1 MRRGIDGSLSFP
13 MFRRDHPSSRD
24 IFIIPE
30 FEEVDNSFAMFWI
43 CPPIFALLAI
53 MLSITLIR
61 LMERTKEDTPEG
73 EENDD
78 GDEESEG

>member
-1 MRRGIDGSLSFP
+1 MGEPDLTIQSVRNETTEE
-13 MFRRDHPSSRD
+13 D
-24 IFIIPE
+24 IFVIPE
-30 FEEVDNSFAMFWI
+30 FEEVDNSFNMFWI

-61 LMERTKEDTPEG
+61 LMERTEEDTPEG
-73 EENDD
+73 EENGD

>member
-1 MRRGIDGSLSFP
+1 
-13 MFRRDHPSSRD
+13 
-24 IFIIPE
+24 
-30 FEEVDNSFAMFWI
+30 VDNSFAMFWI

-61 LMERTKEDTPEG
+61 LMERTEEDTPEG
-73 EENDD
+73 EENGD